1 LGDYRIIGI
10 DPGVNGGVASIDII
24 AEEAIPGSIKLYRMP
39 KGDRE
44 ERAVGIAD
52 LICSLNP
59 SVTIIER
66 VQGFHGGRS
75 TPVTS
80 FVMGESFGHLT
91 GVASAVGSKLIY
103 ITPQTWV
110 KHIGMKRDRDKSQG
124 QWKASL
130 KEAAIKLFPKVE
142 GITLYTCDALLILKV
157 GLEKKLD
164 IKI

>member
-1 LGDYRIIGI
+1 
-10 DPGVNGGVASIDII
+10 
-24 AEEAIPGSIKLYRMP
+24 
-39 KGDRE
+39 
-44 ERAVGIAD
+44 
-52 LICSLNP
+52 
-59 SVTIIER
+59 
-66 VQGFHGGRS
+66 
-75 TPVTS
+75 
-80 FVMGESFGHLT
+80 MGESFGHLT